1 MNTRAKTGEKQ
12 KIGRPV
18 LYNKSKPTAGSHE
31 SGSTA
36 IIGTR
41 HAAATPLINVKSS
54 YKRPKR
60 LAIQKVIIRLP
71 IVVTREPSILPE
83 KG

>member
-18 LYNKSKPTAGSHE
+18 LYNKSKPAAGSHE

-54 YKRPKR
+54 YKRAKR